1 MNLAVR
7 NVTGKDP
14 DAYLADYRNHSNMR
28 MQEVKEAIGI
38 EGRTTIFNPAYIKE
52 KMKGGASSASTF
64 AEIVTNTYGW
74 NVMKPKAIDKE
85 MWDEIYNVY
94 VKDKYNLGTKE
105 FFDKQ
110 NPAALMEM
118 TAVMME
124 SARKGMWKATPQQ
137 LKDIAKLHTETVN
150 KYKPSCSGF
159 VCDNAKLRNY
169 IASKTD
175 AASAKE
181 YQQNVE
187 QIRDAEAAKN
197 SSDKGMV
204 MKKETLSEDAQKKE
218 YGRIVKGITY
228 PPILN
233 SIILIVETLV
243 LVMMIL
249 VCFSF
254 VLKQTFH
261 GVKEIMI
268 ISVLVAFFVGM
279 TWPFAIEQ
287 SKTQI
292 AAWIADQ
299 KLMLDMAVLLSI
311 DVALTMLFCVH
322 HVDLKTSEHVSRRK
336 WVFFIF
342 LKYFPGLLIF
352 PVLFSV
358 LVMTIFLLPGVSFQV
373 VAWVLAV
380 VLLVLTPVF
389 IYGLRWLLPERPI
402 RLELLFLVEVLLGLM
417 GIIGTVNGRTAVAG
431 FNSFDALSLLGVI
444 AIVIVGMAIG
454 WAVYN
459 YQIKKYRV

>member
-1 MNLAVR
+1 
-7 NVTGKDP
+7 
-14 DAYLADYRNHSNMR
+14 
-28 MQEVKEAIGI
+28 
-38 EGRTTIFNPAYIKE
+38 
-52 KMKGGASSASTF
+52 
-64 AEIVTNTYGW
+64 
-74 NVMKPKAIDKE
+74 
-85 MWDEIYNVY
+85 
-94 VKDKYNLGTKE
+94 
-105 FFDKQ
+105 
-110 NPAALMEM
+110 
-118 TAVMME
+118 
-124 SARKGMWKATPQQ
+124 
-137 LKDIAKLHTETVN
+137 
-150 KYKPSCSGF
+150 
-159 VCDNAKLRNY
+159 
-169 IASKTD
+169 
-175 AASAKE
+175 
-181 YQQNVE
+181 
-187 QIRDAEAAKN
+187 
-197 SSDKGMV
+197 
-204 MKKETLSEDAQKKE
+204 
-218 YGRIVKGITY
+218 
-228 PPILN
+228 
-233 SIILIVETLV
+233 
-243 LVMMIL
+243 MMIL

-279 TWPFAIEQ
+279 TWPLAIEQ

-311 DVALTMLFCVH
+311 DVH
-322 HVDLKTSEHVSRRK
+322 HVDLKTSEHVSLRK

-342 LKYFPGLLIF
+342 LKYFPGLLFF

-454 WAVYN
+454 WGY
-459 YQIKKYRV
+459 YRIKIQRLSQKL

>member
-1 MNLAVR
+1 M
-7 NVTGKDP
+7 
-14 DAYLADYRNHSNMR
+14 
-28 MQEVKEAIGI
+28 
-38 EGRTTIFNPAYIKE
+38 
-52 KMKGGASSASTF
+52 
-64 AEIVTNTYGW
+64 
-74 NVMKPKAIDKE
+74 
-85 MWDEIYNVY
+85 
-94 VKDKYNLGTKE
+94 
-105 FFDKQ
+105 
-110 NPAALMEM
+110 
-118 TAVMME
+118 
-124 SARKGMWKATPQQ
+124 
-137 LKDIAKLHTETVN
+137 
-150 KYKPSCSGF
+150 
-159 VCDNAKLRNY
+159 
-169 IASKTD
+169 
-175 AASAKE
+175 
-181 YQQNVE
+181 
-187 QIRDAEAAKN
+187 
-197 SSDKGMV
+197 
-204 MKKETLSEDAQKKE
+204 
-218 YGRIVKGITY
+218 
-228 PPILN
+228 
-233 SIILIVETLV
+233 ETLV

-279 TWPFAIEQ
+279 TWPLAIEQ

-311 DVALTMLFCVH
+311 DVALTMLFCVN

-342 LKYFPGLLIF
+342 LKYFPGL
-352 PVLFSV
+352 

-389 IYGLRWLLPERPI
+389 TYGLRWLLPERPI

-444 AIVIVGMAIG
+444 GLNMKARNKEEAIRELTDAALITETVKAQANLTFNI
-454 WAVYN
+454 
-459 YQIKKYRV
+459 QHLTL